1 MEKYFTRMGDGSSL
15 YLDEEEIRSDLAE
28 GVSDAAQR
36 GKISPLSREEM
47 DYLFEI
53 ITSPVNVTSVVRGSE
68 TVTSSDSG
76 AFKINY
82 QANISM
88 DRATAIQVHEKVLG
102 ADSLDLGNIDYSY
115 KAVKAILHDEAKVM
129 ENVQLNTIMPV
140 LYGAMPNLGLY
151 TRPDGPVENWSE
163 LMPQGKINEARAAQE
178 EAVELAAKDMSY
190 IAGGMYEAG
199 ADGMNFDTCGA
210 SGDADILAALK
221 AVEAI
226 KQKYPDWGVEM
237 GMSGE
242 FILGMHGQLEYRG
255 TRLAGLYPHQQVAV
269 AEKAGV
275 TIFGP
280 VVNTN
285 SNKSFPWNLGRAVTF
300 IKACTEAAGIPVHVN
315 VGMGVGA
322 TPMTPVPPADA
333 VSRASKA
340 LIEIGK
346 ADGL

>member
-1 MEKYFTRMGDGSSL
+1 LEMFNTRMGDGSAVQLSAGEIK
-15 YLDEEEIRSDLAE
+15 EELQS
-28 GVSDAAQR
+28 GTYDAADR
-36 GKISPLSREEM
+36 GKIPELESDEL

-53 ITSPVNVTSVVRGSE
+53 VTSPVNVTSVTRGKE
-68 TVTSSDSG
+68 IVTSSDSG

-82 QANISM
+82 QANISL
-88 DRATAIQVHEKVLG
+88 DRATAIQVHEKLLS

-115 KAVKAILHDEAKVM
+115 KSVKAILHDEAKVM
-129 ENVQLNTIMPV
+129 ENVQMNTIMPV

-163 LMPQGKINEARAAQE
+163 LLPLGKIKEARAAQE
-178 EAVELAAKDMSY
+178 EAVEHAVKDMVY
-190 IAGGMYEAG
+190 IAGGMYAAG
-199 ADGMNFDTCGA
+199 ADGINFDTCGA
-210 SGDADILAALK
+210 SGDADILAALLAAK
-221 AVEAI
+221 EI
-226 KQKYPDWGVEM
+226 KSRYPGLGLEM
-237 GMSGE
+237 GMAGE
-242 FILGMHGQLEYRG
+242 FILGMHGKLEFEG
-255 TRLAGLYPHQQVAV
+255 IRLAGLYPHKQVEL

-275 TIFGP
+275 SIFGP

-285 SNKSFPWNLGRAVTF
+285 SNKTFPWNLARAVTF
-300 IKACTEAAGIPVHVN
+300 VKACVEAANIPVHAN

-333 VSRASKA
+333 VSRAAKA